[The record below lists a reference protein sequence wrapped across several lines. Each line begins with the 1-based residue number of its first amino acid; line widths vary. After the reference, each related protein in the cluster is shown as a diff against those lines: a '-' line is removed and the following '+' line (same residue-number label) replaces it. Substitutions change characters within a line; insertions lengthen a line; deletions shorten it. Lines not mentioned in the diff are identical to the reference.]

1 VVSVVKFLK
10 SYTINHMT
18 NFDPQLSTSL
28 AIFFSLFAAFVWG
41 TWFIILKHLDDYPV
55 DAFYMTLFGFSLV
68 LVWGFAFAIDGP
80 ALLNNISQMA
90 SAEPLRFWVVL
101 GCGALYVVG
110 IRLTLTAMQ
119 MIGLTLTQPI
129 YASANVLAGTLI
141 AALVGGVPEGL
152 SIPRLSLGV
161 ILLLAAVAA
170 TMLAGRLRAASPAGE
185 TAAFK
190 GANMWK
196 AVAVLVA
203 SAALIPAYSLAI
215 SFGLRSVSH
224 PQGLAVLPFMA
235 LLASGAFIGA
245 LLSSGGILTQRRQW
259 SRIFHARPR
268 YLLYGL
274 LAALAHYGGN
284 IIHTFATA
292 RLSSVISWPLGFTSG
307 LWTQMWGLVYGEFRG
322 APRWAYLWL
331 AAGVIL
337 YALGAWLIAF

>member
-1 VVSVVKFLK
+1 
-10 SYTINHMT
+10 
-18 NFDPQLSTSL
+18 
-28 AIFFSLFAAFVWG
+28 
-41 TWFIILKHLDDYPV
+41 V

-68 LVWGFAFAIDGP
+68 LVWGIAIAIDGP

-90 SAEPLRFWVVL
+90 SAEPLRFWTVL
-101 GCGALYVVG
+101 GCGVLYVIG
-110 IRLTLTAMQ
+110 LRLTLTAMQ

-129 YASANVLAGTLI
+129 YASANVLLGTLI

-152 SIPRLSLGV
+152 SIPRLGLGV
-161 ILLLAAVAA
+161 LLLLAAVAA
-170 TMLAGRLRAASPAGE
+170 TMLAGRLRADS
-185 TAAFK
+185 AAEEAVP
-190 GANMWK
+190 GAKANLWK
-196 AVAVLVA
+196 ALGVLLA
-203 SAALIPAYSLAI
+203 SAALIPAYTLGLSY
-215 SFGLRSVSH
+215 GLRSISH

-245 LLSSGGILTQRRQW
+245 LLSSGLVLTRRKQW
-259 SRIFHARPR
+259 GRLFQTRPH

-274 LAALAHYGGN
+274 LAAVAHYGGN

-331 AAGVIL
+331 AVGVIL

>member
-1 VVSVVKFLK
+1 
-10 SYTINHMT
+10 MT

-80 ALLNNISQMA
+80 ALLDNIRQMA

-101 GCGALYVVG
+101 GCGVLYVIG
-110 IRLTLTAMQ
+110 LRLTLTAMQ

-129 YASANVLAGTLI
+129 YASANMLAGTLI

-161 ILLLAAVAA
+161 VLLLAAVAA
-170 TMLAGRLRAASPAGE
+170 TMLAGRQRSASSSGE
-185 TAAFK
+185 AVP
-190 GANMWK
+190 GAKANLWK
-196 AVAVLVA
+196 ALGVLLA
-203 SAALIPAYSLAI
+203 SAALIPAYTLGLSY
-215 SFGLRSVSH
+215 GLRSVSH
-224 PQGLAVLPFMA
+224 PEGLAVLPFMA

-245 LLSSGGILTQRRQW
+245 LLSSGLVLTRQGQW
-259 SRIFHARPR
+259 GRLFHAHPR

-322 APRWAYLWL
+322 APKVGYLWL
-331 AAGVIL
+331 AAGVLL
-337 YALGAWLIAF
+337 YGLGAWLIAF

>member
-1 VVSVVKFLK
+1 MV
-10 SYTINHMT
+10 
-18 NFDPQLSTSL
+18 
-28 AIFFSLFAAFVWG
+28 
-41 TWFIILKHLDDYPV
+41 
-55 DAFYMTLFGFSLV
+55 
-68 LVWGFAFAIDGP
+68 
-80 ALLNNISQMA
+80 
-90 SAEPLRFWVVL
+90 
-101 GCGALYVVG
+101 
-110 IRLTLTAMQ
+110 
-119 MIGLTLTQPI
+119 
-129 YASANVLAGTLI
+129 
-141 AALVGGVPEGL
+141 
-152 SIPRLSLGV
+152 
-161 ILLLAAVAA
+161 
-170 TMLAGRLRAASPAGE
+170 AGRLRAASPAGE
-185 TAAFK
+185 TSAFK

-245 LLSSGGILTQRRQW
+245 LLSSGGVLTQRRQW
-259 SRIFHARPR
+259 GRIFHARPR

-322 APRWAYLWL
+322 APKKAYLWL

-337 YALGAWLIAF
+337 YALGAWLIAL

>member
-1 VVSVVKFLK
+1 
-10 SYTINHMT
+10 MT
-18 NFDPQLSTSL
+18 NFDPQLTTAL
-28 AIFFSLFAAFVWG
+28 AVFLSLFAAFLWG

-55 DAFYMTLFGFSLV
+55 DAFYMSLFGFSLV
-68 LVWGFAFAIDGP
+68 LVWGVAYAIDGP
-80 ALLNNISQMA
+80 ALFGNLGQMA
-90 SAEPLRFWVVL
+90 AAEPLRIWVVL
-101 GCGALYVVG
+101 GCGVLYVIG

-129 YASANVLAGTLI
+129 YASANVLAGTLV

-152 SIPRLSLGV
+152 SLPRLVVGV
-161 ILLLAAVAA
+161 LLLLAAVGA
-170 TMLAGRLRAASPAGE
+170 TLLAGKARASSATGE
-185 TAAFK
+185 NSAFQ
-190 GANMWK
+190 GANLWK

-203 SAALIPAYSLAI
+203 SAALIPAYSLGL

-235 LLASGAFIGA
+235 LLASGAFLGA

-259 SRIFHARPR
+259 GRLFHAKPR
-268 YLLYGL
+268 HLLYGL
-274 LAALAHYGGN
+274 LAAFAHYGGN

-307 LWTQMWGLVYGEFRG
+307 LWTQLWGLVYGEFRG
-322 APRWAYLWL
+322 ASKKAYLWL

-337 YALGAWLIAF
+337 YGVGAWLIAM